1 MAQQV
6 KRIAILGSTGSIG
19 TQALDVARAFPDR
32 LKVTALAAGRNLP
45 LLERQV
51 AEFQPGYVLCSDR
64 EYLPRQN
71 VIACAS
77 LEEMAALP
85 EVDIVLVATVGSTG
99 LRPVLAALETGK
111 SVALANKEVLIMAGE
126 QVMAASRRF
135 DNPILP
141 VDSEPSAIWQCLVG
155 EDQPIRR
162 LIITASG
169 GAFRDRSWD
178 ELVDVTPAE
187 ALRHPTWNM
196 GRKITID
203 CATLVNKAFEV
214 IEAHWL
220 FDTPYEDIDVVVHRE
235 SIVHSMVEFA
245 DGSVKAQLGPP
256 DMRFPI
262 QYALLYPERTHNHR
276 LPSFDPVQIGTLTFE
291 AMNSKLY
298 PSFELALE
306 VGRRGGT
313 WPAALMGADEVAV
326 GLFLDGQ
333 IKFTEIPEV
342 IRTTLADHAPVMEP
356 SLDDVIRAA
365 DWASRHARTAIG
377 VP

>member
-1 MAQQV
+1 
-6 KRIAILGSTGSIG
+6 
-19 TQALDVARAFPDR
+19 
-32 LKVTALAAGRNLP
+32 
-45 LLERQV
+45 
-51 AEFQPGYVLCSDR
+51 
-64 EYLPRQN
+64 
-71 VIACAS
+71 
-77 LEEMAALP
+77 
-85 EVDIVLVATVGSTG
+85 
-99 LRPVLAALETGK
+99 
-111 SVALANKEVLIMAGE
+111 
-126 QVMAASRRF
+126 
-135 DNPILP
+135 
-141 VDSEPSAIWQCLVG
+141 
-155 EDQPIRR
+155 
-162 LIITASG
+162 
-169 GAFRDRSWD
+169 
-178 ELVDVTPAE
+178 
-187 ALRHPTWNM
+187 M

-276 LPSFDPVQIGTLTFE
+276 LPSFDPVRIGTLTFE